1 MYKNVFDKLQN
12 EKKLFKAYMFY
23 GQCAFEIEEYAKRT
37 CLLHGKLED
46 VEKLYYDDYDFA
58 YAKNKLLQSSLFS
71 TSNILLIKRDKKI
84 PKKELQELIKVSN
97 TNPTSTLIFCLFLDG
112 KEIKSLENA
121 FNPKVSASSVRF
133 FNPSEGEALRILT
146 QKSRAFHLDINSSA
160 LNHLYSMHN
169 QDLSLCINDLQK
181 LSIFDA
187 QIGIKDINLHCFGI
201 GQINLGKFT
210 QDLFNAKDIGDD
222 LSTLLE
228 EGMNEIYLL
237 AHITT
242 NLFQLFMIACYIR
255 VNGYA
260 NAKDIL
266 GFEPPRDIW
275 EARVKTA
282 NFLSAKKGKFSY
294 LLNAFLELELELK
307 TLKGLDKTSYFQ
319 AHIRKI
325 SVILR

>member
-23 GQCAFEIEEYAKRT
+23 GQCAFEIEEYAKKT

-84 PKKELQELIKVSN
+84 PKKELQELIKASN
-97 TNPTSTLIFCLFLDG
+97 TNPASTLIFCLFLDG
-112 KEIKSLENA
+112 KEVTSLENA
-121 FNPKVSASSVRF
+121 FNEKVSASSVRF
-133 FNPSEGEALRILT
+133 FNPKVGEALGILS
-146 QKSRAFHLDINSSA
+146 QKSRELHLDINSSA
-160 LNHLYSMHN
+160 LSHLHSMHN

-181 LSIFDA
+181 LAIFDT
-187 QIGIKDINLHCFGI
+187 QIGIKDIDLHCFGI
-201 GQINLGKFT
+201 GPINLENFT

-228 EGMNEIYLL
+228 EGINEIYLL
-237 AHITT
+237 GHITS

-255 VNGYA
+255 VNGHA
-260 NAKDIL
+260 NARDIL
-266 GFEPPRDIW
+266 GFAPPRDIW
-275 EARVKTA
+275 EGKLQTA
-282 NFLSAKKGKFSY
+282 NFISSKKGKFSY
-294 LLNAFLELELELK
+294 LLNTLLGLELELK

-325 SVILR
+325 SVNLR